1 MLFAP
6 AAWLQLGRPP
16 LLWLQRLTRTRFRL
30 DSVESG
36 CIAFVRC
43 RQANRLCLLQLAAA
57 QSANAK
63 TYRERHDLAVR
74 RRRLSVLQP
83 TYPRVGAPSKR
94 ASNRTGSDV
103 LRSSTVVSSVVS
115 QRYERGGEFGCGA
128 MATHCTLRCKLAHL
142 CQRAARLHI
151 YVVCA
156 SFTSEALAR
165 ACAPKGRDKVVNC
178 TPSDVAAQL
187 VLRRRKAALRVRVA
201 PLGAWTKFG
210 GARRRARAGSGFDTQ
225 GWVPGEP
232 GSTCVR
238 PRMTDSSCR
247 L

>member
-103 LRSSTVVSSVVS
+103 LRSSTVVSIVVS

-165 ACAPKGRDKVVNC
+165 ACAPKGKG
-178 TPSDVAAQL
+178 Q
-187 VLRRRKAALRVRVA
+187 
-201 PLGAWTKFG
+201 G
-210 GARRRARAGSGFDTQ
+210 GELHT
-225 GWVPGEP
+225 E
-232 GSTCVR
+232 
-238 PRMTDSSCR
+238 
-247 L
+247 